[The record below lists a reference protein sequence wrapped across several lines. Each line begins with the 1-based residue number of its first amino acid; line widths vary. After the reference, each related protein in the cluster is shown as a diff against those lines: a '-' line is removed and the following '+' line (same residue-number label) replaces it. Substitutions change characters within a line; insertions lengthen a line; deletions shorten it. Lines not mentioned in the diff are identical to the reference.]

1 MKGTQLMTG
10 QMMMTHQSLTGRRG
24 HKALPA
30 LAMAAAL
37 YFTVSGVQAQQLA
50 NLDNW
55 MNFDSKNNSWA
66 PGFDRSFAP
75 EVDQQPARGYPSI
88 SEANIE
94 PMKAAIKRYSEL
106 VENGGWNMV
115 PEIKMRVG
123 TTHPAVIQLRRRL
136 QIEGDLAPGGDGQPD
151 TFDYYVEKAV
161 KTAQV
166 RHGLAPTGI
175 IDKETLDALNVP
187 ASAILRKL
195 RTNLT
200 RIKQLSAPT
209 SGRYVFVNI
218 PAAQIEAIEDD
229 QVVSRHIGVVG
240 KIERQTPI
248 LQSEIREI
256 NFNKEWILPPT
267 VIREDL
273 LPKARREGIKAF
285 DRYGVD
291 IYRNYNDYLGKQT
304 LDPASYDWNNPEAEK
319 FFYAQA
325 PGLDNPLGFLTINF
339 ANSHAAFMHD
349 TPGKELF
356 TRNYRAESSGCIRVQ
371 NVQQL
376 AAWLLRDEGWDLEA
390 VNSMKQTRESL
401 NVPIRQPVKLYFAYV
416 TAWATPDGVAHFRP
430 DIYGRDGVGVTATVY

>member
-1 MKGTQLMTG
+1 MTG
-10 QMMMTHQSLTGRRG
+10 RIMSVYQGLTKRRRCQAVSALTLAVSLFV
-24 HKALPA
+24 
-30 LAMAAAL
+30 AA
-37 YFTVSGVQAQQLA
+37 SGAQAQQLA

-55 MNFDSKNNSWA
+55 LNFDNKNSSWA

-75 EVDQQPARGYPSI
+75 EVDEQPALGYPSI

-94 PMKAAIKRYSEL
+94 PMKAAIKRYAEL

-115 PEIKMRVG
+115 PEVGMKVG
-123 TTHPAVIQLRRRL
+123 TTHPAVAALRQRL
-136 QIEGDLAPGGDGQPD
+136 QIEGDLAPGGDGRPE

-161 KTAQV
+161 KTAQI
-166 RHGLAPTGI
+166 RHGLRPTGI
-175 IDKETLDALNVP
+175 VDKDTLDALNVP

-200 RIKQLSAPT
+200 RIQSLSAPT
-209 SGRYVFVNI
+209 KGRYVFVNI
-218 PAAQIEAIEDD
+218 PAAQIEAVEDD

-240 KIERQTPI
+240 KVERQTPI

-267 VIREDL
+267 VISQDL
-273 LPKARREGIKAF
+273 LPKARGKEGPKVF
-285 DRYGVD
+285 ERYGVD
-291 IYRNYNDYLGKQT
+291 VYRNYNEYLKEQK
-304 LDPASYDWNNPEAEK
+304 LDPATVDWSDPATEK
-319 FFYAQA
+319 YFYAQA
-325 PGLDNPLGFLTINF
+325 PGRDNPLGFLKINF
-339 ANSHAAFMHD
+339 ANSHAVFMHD

-376 AAWLLRDEGWDLEA
+376 AAWLLRDEGWTLEA

-401 NVPIRQPVKLYFAYV
+401 NVPIRKPVKLYFAYV

>member
-1 MKGTQLMTG
+1 MTG
-10 QMMMTHQSLTGRRG
+10 QMMSAYHESRKRRCSKAVSALTF
-24 HKALPA
+24 
-30 LAMAAAL
+30 AAAM
-37 YFTVSGVQAQQLA
+37 FAAASGAQAQQLA

-55 MNFDSKNNSWA
+55 LNFDNKNNSWA

-75 EVDQQPARGYPSI
+75 EVDQQPSRGYPSI

-115 PEIKMRVG
+115 PEVAMKVG
-123 TTHPAVIQLRRRL
+123 TTHPAVAELRRRL
-136 QIEGDLAPGGDGQPD
+136 QIEGDLAPGGDGRAD

-161 KTAQV
+161 KAAQT
-166 RHGLAPTGI
+166 RHGLRATGVV
-175 IDKETLDALNVP
+175 DKETLDALNVP

-200 RIKQLSAPT
+200 RIQQLSAPT
-209 SGRYVFVNI
+209 KGRYVFVNI
-218 PAAQIEAIEDD
+218 PAAQVEAIEDD

-240 KIERQTPI
+240 KVERQTPI
-248 LQSEIREI
+248 LESEIHEI

-273 LPKARREGIKAF
+273 LPKARGKEGIKVF
-285 DRYGVD
+285 ERYGVD
-291 IYRNYNDYLGKQT
+291 IYRTYNDYLKEQK
-304 LDPASYDWNNPEAEK
+304 LDPATTDWSDPAAEK

-325 PGLDNPLGFLTINF
+325 PGLDNPLGFLKINF
-339 ANSHAAFMHD
+339 ANSHAVFMHD

-356 TRNYRAESSGCIRVQ
+356 TRNYRAESSGCIRIQ

-390 VNSMKQTRESL
+390 VNSMKQTRESQ
-401 NVPIRQPVKLYFAYV
+401 NVPIRDRVKLYFAYV

>member
-1 MKGTQLMTG
+1 MTDRIMSEIQGTTRQ
-10 QMMMTHQSLTGRRG
+10 RR
-24 HKALPA
+24 HAAVSA
-30 LAMAAAL
+30 LAVAATMILA
-37 YFTVSGVQAQQLA
+37 VSGAQAQDTA

-55 MNFDSKNNSWA
+55 LNFDNKNNSWA

-75 EVDQQPARGYPSI
+75 EVDEQQPSLGYPSI

-94 PMKAAIKRYSEL
+94 PMKAAIKRYADL
-106 VENGGWNMV
+106 VENGGWNLV
-115 PEIKMRVG
+115 PEVELKVG
-123 TTHPAVIQLRRRL
+123 TTHPAVVALRRRL
-136 QIEGDLAPGGDGQPD
+136 QIEGDLAPDGDGRAE

-161 KTAQV
+161 KTAQI
-166 RHGLAPTGI
+166 RHGLRPTGVV
-175 IDKETLDALNVP
+175 DRETLDALNVP

-200 RIKQLSAPT
+200 RIQQLAAPT
-209 SGRYVFVNI
+209 KGRYVFVNI
-218 PAAQIEAIEDD
+218 PAAQVEAVEDG

-240 KIERQTPI
+240 KVERQTPI
-248 LQSEIREI
+248 LTSEIHEI

-273 LPKARREGIKAF
+273 LPKARGKEGIAVF
-285 DRYGVD
+285 ERYGVD
-291 IYRNYNDYLGKQT
+291 IYRTYNDYLAGAT
-304 LDPASYDWNNPEAEK
+304 LDPAATDWSDPAAEK
-319 FFYAQA
+319 FFYAQE
-325 PGLDNPLGFLTINF
+325 PGRENPLGFLKINF
-339 ANSHAAFMHD
+339 ANSHAVFMHD

-356 TRNYRAESSGCIRVQ
+356 TRNYRAESSGCIRIQSVER
-371 NVQQL
+371 L

-401 NVPIRQPVKLYFAYV
+401 NVPIRQRVKLYFAYV